1 MALRRALVYG
11 AVVNVVTLVIYFIYL
26 CIAIWLSVA
35 LDLAATVLFPE
46 TKLTNTTLETGV
58 AILTEISLTP
68 LFLST
73 ASVLNMTS
81 GPKGRRMQWVLLLL
95 YIPLIISLI
104 LIVAGGIDPDSRDT
118 ATFAA
123 TPSTKAGIVLYCAC
137 FVVLI
142 WATTII
148 AARLYLA
155 NPLEVKILTTVVLS
169 LPFFLVD
176 VVYMMCF
183 AFEGSVTPQRFN
195 VISGDV
201 TIQLCMQVIMEYI
214 IVGLYLGLGLKIPD
228 KAAKLKEIV
237 LGDHDYEQ
245 LRETFLWKM
254 YEAGSATVAV
264 IVMPGLRLSTMAIV
278 AFTAM
283 RYWKTIVTITASPRM
298 PSGRIDLSIARNE
311 ETTWNVSEWLD
322 VAEHRT
328 ARNALPYTKPS
339 LASLP
344 KAATR
349 TFTALPLFFATQHKC
364 GGNKRV

>member
-1 MALRRALVYG
+1 MAIGRALAYG
-11 AVVNVVTLVIYFIYL
+11 ATVNIITLIIYFIYL
-26 CIAIWLSVA
+26 CIAVWLSVRQGLGHNFPWICIIVLSLCRLTQVA

-68 LFLST
+68 LFMST

-104 LIVAGGIDPDSRDT
+104 LIVAGGIDPESTDT

-123 TPSTKAGIVLYCAC
+123 TESTKAGIVLYCVC

-183 AFEGSVTPQRFN
+183 AFEGKNARQQFN
-195 VISGDV
+195 VISGNV
-201 TIQLCMQVIMEYI
+201 TIQLCM
-214 IVGLYLGLGLKIPD
+214 
-228 KAAKLKEIV
+228 
-237 LGDHDYEQ
+237 
-245 LRETFLWKM
+245 
-254 YEAGSATVAV
+254 
-264 IVMPGLRLSTMAIV
+264 
-278 AFTAM
+278 
-283 RYWKTIVTITASPRM
+283 
-298 PSGRIDLSIARNE
+298 
-311 ETTWNVSEWLD
+311 
-322 VAEHRT
+322 
-328 ARNALPYTKPS
+328 
-339 LASLP
+339 
-344 KAATR
+344 
-349 TFTALPLFFATQHKC
+349 
-364 GGNKRV
+364 